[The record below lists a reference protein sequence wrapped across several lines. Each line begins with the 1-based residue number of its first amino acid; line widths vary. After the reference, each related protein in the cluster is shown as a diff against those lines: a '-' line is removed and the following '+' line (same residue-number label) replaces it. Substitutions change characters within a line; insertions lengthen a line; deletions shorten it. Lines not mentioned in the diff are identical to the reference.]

1 MLYFVAGQS
10 NSNSDTCAEFR
21 VKYVGAIEKLKYNE
35 SKSLEGPLDLINY
48 IDVAQVSG
56 LQKAIPIV
64 SEHLKLR
71 CVSFILSCDV
81 TSFFVN
87 FRLTTVK
94 QLTLENIKLSIS
106 KAATLNSI
114 LVIYWRNCTQRAV
127 LKKQAQSKGPSMSD
141 Y

>member
-1 MLYFVAGQS
+1 MFYFVAGQS

-56 LQKAIPIV
+56 LQKTIPTT
-64 SEHLKLR
+64 SERLKLR
-71 CVSFILSCDV
+71 CISFMLSRDL

-87 FRLTTVK
+87 FRLTR
-94 QLTLENIKLSIS
+94 S
-106 KAATLNSI
+106 
-114 LVIYWRNCTQRAV
+114 RAYV
-127 LKKQAQSKGPSMSD
+127 A
-141 Y
+141 

>member
-1 MLYFVAGQS
+1 MALFYFVAGQS

-56 LQKAIPIV
+56 LQKAIPTM

-71 CVSFILSCDV
+71 CVCLFILWFDICK
-81 TSFFVN
+81 F
-87 FRLTTVK
+87 
-94 QLTLENIKLSIS
+94 
-106 KAATLNSI
+106 
-114 LVIYWRNCTQRAV
+114 
-127 LKKQAQSKGPSMSD
+127 
-141 Y
+141 